1 MFDSETLAIMPMLL
15 IFSEIIQIIDNN
27 RYLKYNDDMFQSM
40 MIDEI
45 NLYTKL
51 SYFSNLVSIG
61 LLALISVNK
70 FLLNCLPVTLMIF

>member
-1 MFDSETLAIMPMLL
+1 ML
-15 IFSEIIQIIDNN
+15 IFSEIIRIIDNN

-51 SYFSNLVSIG
+51 SYCNLVSIG